1 MKYHEKRKHVLI
13 KIIIGLIILLGLF
26 FALCDCAPKQQPQET
41 VIVFE
46 RN

>member
-1 MKYHEKRKHVLI
+1 MKYHEKRKHLI
-13 KIIIGLIILLGLF
+13 TKLLLGIIILLGLF
-26 FALCDCAPKQQPQET
+26 FALCDCAPTPQPQEK